1 MCCSTQLSVLAI
13 NMLVCSHFFAV
24 ARNALRAICKSQAKV
39 VTAKFCVGRTAL
51 TIHLSKL
58 VWQLLEEQCIFAKMN
73 IRLEWT
79 RVEGTLKRGE
89 TR

>member
-1 MCCSTQLSVLAI
+1 MCCSAQLSVLPI
-13 NMLVCSHFFAV
+13 NVVLRSHFFAV

-58 VWQLLEEQCIFAKMN
+58 VWQLLEELCISAKIK
-73 IRLEWT
+73 IRLERT
-79 RVEGTLKRGE
+79 RV
-89 TR
+89 